1 MNGAAT
7 LKSMRLRR
15 LNVVLVVVV
24 ALVLCSSFVRSED
37 DAQCYCMLPTL
48 TDDVVSSTPMDKDCD
63 GSWGAWSAC
72 ASGQANQEFHGEQR
86 IKAATVPI
94 VPPLHRPNS
103 ALPIKIVLVT
113 GCMGLHAQVVSKP
126 GVSR

>member
-1 MNGAAT
+1 MNIAADIRQSR
-7 LKSMRLRR
+7 SMRLRR

-63 GSWGAWSAC
+63 GIRTWSAC
-72 ASGQANQEFHGEQR
+72 ASGKQTRSF
-86 IKAATVPI
+86 TVTTDQSGNGADCPTS
-94 VPPLHRPNS
+94 PPDQTVH
-103 ALPIKIVLVT
+103 
-113 GCMGLHAQVVSKP
+113 C
-126 GVSR
+126 